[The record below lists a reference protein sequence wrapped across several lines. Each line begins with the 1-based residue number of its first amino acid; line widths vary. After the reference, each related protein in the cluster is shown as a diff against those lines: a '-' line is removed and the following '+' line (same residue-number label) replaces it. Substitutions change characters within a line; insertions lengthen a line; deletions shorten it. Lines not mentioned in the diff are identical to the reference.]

1 MRITAFLQNN
11 NSKRSLSNIPASCA
25 QNSWLQPWDLG
36 VRKRLAVFSSPVVYM
51 QRLSNHG
58 QSFWFNLS
66 SFDWFCPKQKFNFSN
81 FFFLPSYP
89 QCVTLK
95 GNSTYLCIAFVELH
109 SLPLTWYVL
118 ERGPG
123 TTETSPIVC
132 TEILGGEFGFLA
144 IHVLD
149 LATLF
154 IVAHET
160 EHPLDF
166 VLFYF
171 LKEKAKY
178 FTSFLLFALYL

>member
-1 MRITAFLQNN
+1 MLYFLPLLFTCSGCQTMARAFDLTSAVLTGFALN
-11 NSKRSLSNIPASCA
+11 RSLTSVI
-25 QNSWLQPWDLG
+25 
-36 VRKRLAVFSSPVVYM
+36 
-51 QRLSNHG
+51 
-58 QSFWFNLS
+58 
-66 SFDWFCPKQKFNFSN
+66 
-81 FFFLPSYP
+81 FFFLLSCP

-95 GNSTYLCIAFVELH
+95 GNSTYLCIACVELH

-132 TEILGGEFGFLA
+132 TEIVRGEFGFPA